1 MKSTVSFFLLI
12 IFLFNTIGYFV
23 VFKISQN
30 QIRKEVKREIKM
42 RLNDSD
48 LHTIVFNKNELRTIN
63 WVKTDKEF
71 FHNKELYDIVR
82 TSETETTIT
91 YYCINDKQEEQLFAS
106 LDEHINKHL
115 ANHKSSK
122 KNNLKLIDNNYKILH
137 SSSLTLTNFYT
148 IINHQTAYKT
158 MLVSTD
164 SALST
169 PPPDFS

>member
-1 MKSTVSFFLLI
+1 MKSTVSFFLLT

-48 LHTIVFNKNELRTIN
+48 LHAIVFNKNELSTIN

-71 FHNKELYDIVR
+71 SHDKELYDIVR

-91 YYCINDKQEEQLFAS
+91 YYCINDKQEEQLFGN
-106 LDEHINKHL
+106 LEDHINKHI
-115 ANHKSSK
+115 ASNKSNK
-122 KNNLKLIDNNYKILH
+122 KNNIKSFDDKNKIAHDYNFKLLSNTGEPIERIWSFYKNYESI
-137 SSSLTLTNFYT
+137 SLAKN
-148 IINHQTAYKT
+148 
-158 MLVSTD
+158 
-164 SALST
+164 T
-169 PPPDFS
+169 PPPRF

>member
-48 LHTIVFNKNELRTIN
+48 LHSIVFNKNELKKIN

-71 FHNKELYDIVR
+71 VFGNELYDIVR
-82 TSETETTIT
+82 TTDTGTTIT
-91 YYCINDKQEEQLFAS
+91 YYCINDKQEEQLFTN
-106 LDEHINKHL
+106 LEEHINKHI
-115 ANHKSSK
+115 ASNKNHK
-122 KNNLKLIDNNYKILH
+122 KNTLKAYDDNNKISNGFKIELH
-137 SSSLTLTNFYT
+137 SILGMQIEKSWSY
-148 IINHQTAYKT
+148 NHNSESVFLAKN
-158 MLVSTD
+158 S
-164 SALST
+164 
-169 PPPDFS
+169 PPPRF